1 MGEKSL
7 SNLTC
12 FDARLKI
19 FVMMTTTETIT
30 PQKVLNMARSLPLT
44 EQYWLRQQLNHFLP
58 ETLPESATLEKA
70 IELYLSDK
78 CSLGWAAEL
87 AGITRWEIMDILSE
101 RGIPTNGG
109 HEFTTDEIETMQNV
123 FEVRYG
129 SRK

>member
-1 MGEKSL
+1 ML
-7 SNLTC
+7 
-12 FDARLKI
+12 I
-19 FVMMTTTETIT
+19 TTETIT
-30 PQKVLNMARSLPLT
+30 PQKVLNLALSLPIT
-44 EQYWLRQQLNHFLP
+44 EQHWLKQQLNHLLLK
-58 ETLPESATLEKA
+58 TLPENATLEQA

-78 CSLGWAAEL
+78 CSLGRAAEL
-87 AGITRWEIMDILSE
+87 AGVTRWEIMEILSK

>member
-1 MGEKSL
+1 
-7 SNLTC
+7 LTV
-12 FDARLKI
+12 FKNQVS
-19 FVMMTTTETIT
+19 VMMITTETIT
-30 PQKVLNMARSLPLT
+30 PQKVLNIVRSLPIA
-44 EQYWLRQQLNHFLP
+44 EQYWLKQQLNHFLP
-58 ETLPESATLEKA
+58 ETESATLEKA

-78 CSLGWAAEL
+78 CSLGRAAEL
-87 AGITRWEIMDILSE
+87 AGVTRWEIMDILSK